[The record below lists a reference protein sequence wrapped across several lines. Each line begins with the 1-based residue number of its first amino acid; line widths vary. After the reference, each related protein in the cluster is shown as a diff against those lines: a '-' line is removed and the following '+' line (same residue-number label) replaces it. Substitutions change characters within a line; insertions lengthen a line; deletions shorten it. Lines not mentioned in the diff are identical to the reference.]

1 MNANLIYVDATDR
14 FLDKLAGVSDPETK
28 RKIIGGEFIEVF
40 AEEARK
46 LDGIEFLAQGTIWP
60 DILESE
66 NGIKAHHNAGGLPE
80 DMKFELV
87 EPVRILF
94 KDEVRVVGE
103 ALGLPHGMVYRQPFP
118 GPGLG
123 VRCPGAIT
131 RDRLEAV
138 RESDAI
144 LREEFE
150 KNGLVDKVW
159 QYFTVVPDFRSTG
172 IKNDKRAF
180 EWLCIVRAI
189 ITTDVMTA
197 TVAEL
202 PHELMVH
209 ITDRITHEVPG
220 INRVLYDFTPKPT
233 ATVEFE

>member
-1 MNANLIYVDATDR
+1 MSQEAPPVRKNARGSIT
-14 FLDKLAGVSDPETK
+14 
-28 RKIIGGEFIEVF
+28 EVF

-66 NGIKAHHNAGGLPE
+66 EGIKAHHNAGGLPE
-80 DMKFELV
+80 DMDFELV

-94 KDEVRVVGE
+94 KDEVRVVGDE
-103 ALGLPHGMVYRQPFP
+103 LGLPHDMVYRQPFP

-144 LREEFE
+144 LREEFD
-150 KNGLVDKVW
+150 KNGLAGKIW
-159 QYFTVVPDFRSTG
+159 QYFTVVPEFRSTG
-172 IKNDKRAF
+172 IKNGKRAF
-180 EWLCIVRAI
+180 E
-189 ITTDVMTA
+189 
-197 TVAEL
+197 
-202 PHELMVH
+202 
-209 ITDRITHEVPG
+209 
-220 INRVLYDFTPKPT
+220 
-233 ATVEFE
+233 